1 MEHGNYTVTWK
12 KEKTFKWIPNSL
24 KWLMVFYFGV
34 ILKKSHQSMFVCL
47 ENSDYKST
55 VFLFEH
61 MQSTLKK

>member
-1 MEHGNYTVTWK
+1 MTYG
-12 KEKTFKWIPNSL
+12 
-24 KWLMVFYFGV
+24 FYFGV

-61 MQSTLKK
+61 IQSTLKK

>member
-1 MEHGNYTVTWK
+1 MNPEPIKMTYG
-12 KEKTFKWIPNSL
+12 
-24 KWLMVFYFGV
+24 FYFGV